1 MCVCVS
7 SFLSLSLF
15 ISLYLSQTYVRV
27 SVRERERNGSS
38 SPLLQVTTLSP
49 LDEKRERPLHPKEF
63 ETLNYFFSLPRNLSL
78 SPLKTSTLSRE
89 EQKNTRTRIK
99 EAERERERVS
109 FVRVNLV
116 V

>member
-49 LDEKRERPLHPKEF
+49 LDEKRERPLNPKEF

-99 EAERERERVS
+99 EAERERERV
-109 FVRVNLV
+109 
-116 V
+116 

>member
-1 MCVCVS
+1 
-7 SFLSLSLF
+7 
-15 ISLYLSQTYVRV
+15 
-27 SVRERERNGSS
+27 
-38 SPLLQVTTLSP
+38 VTTLSP
-49 LDEKRERPLHPKEF
+49 LDEKRERPLNPKEVD
-63 ETLNYFFSLPRNLSL
+63 TLKHFFLSSEKSLSL

-89 EQKNTRTRIK
+89 EQKKNTRTRIK